1 MKESELNFDRNCHVI
16 YSKQLKNKI
25 IKKIAL
31 HYPENEREEI
41 FTKIQLQFVDFL
53 RDYRTDLGGKKNFH
67 NGLCGTYDCIA
78 VFAYY
83 VVCKDVTSFEEIEH
97 LYGDLFIESFKKLS
111 FVDCNKKFYLKLM
124 HKTFLT
130 AEKRCEKWKDYEMHV
145 EPFKEKKPIRYK
157 FTACPVAE
165 FAKEHNLLDILP
177 ALCNADYAAMEVI
190 HARLVRTTTLGI
202 GDHCDYTICGDKDPF
217 LKDHPEFRDK
227 NGGRWNK

>member
-97 LYGDLFIESFKKLS
+97 LYGDLFIESFK
-111 FVDCNKKFYLKLM
+111 N
-124 HKTFLT
+124 FL
-130 AEKRCEKWKDYEMHV
+130 
-145 EPFKEKKPIRYK
+145 
-157 FTACPVAE
+157 
-165 FAKEHNLLDILP
+165 LLI
-177 ALCNADYAAMEVI
+177 VI
-190 HARLVRTTTLGI
+190 
-202 GDHCDYTICGDKDPF
+202 
-217 LKDHPEFRDK
+217 K
-227 NGGRWNK
+227 NFI